1 MRRAVLGSTALVGLA
16 SAASPAEAHLLTTGL
31 GPVYDGLAH
40 FVLSPEDLVPVL
52 ALALLAGLRGPTPAR
67 WALFV
72 LPVAWL
78 AGCLAGR
85 FAAMPV
91 GDFLPA
97 VSFVIVGGLV
107 ALDAPISPIAI
118 AGLAG
123 LIGFAHGLANGAS
136 MSVDNAGWP
145 ALLGMGAG
153 VFAGFALMAGIV
165 LPLRSRVARTMVRV
179 AGSWIAAAGILLAGW
194 VLRRGLT
201 WPPAS

>member
-1 MRRAVLGSTALVGLA
+1 MLGSAALAGVAAA
-16 SAASPAEAHLLTTGL
+16 SSPAEAHLVTTGL

-72 LPVAWL
+72 LPAAWL
-78 AGCLAGR
+78 AGCLFGR

-97 VSFVIVGGLV
+97 ASFVVVGGLV
-107 ALDAPISPIAI
+107 ALGAPLPPVAI

-123 LIGFAHGLANGAS
+123 LLGFAHGVADAAS
-136 MSVDNAGWP
+136 MTAADGSWP
-145 ALLGMGAG
+145 TLLGIGAG
-153 VFAGFALMAGIV
+153 VFVGFALMAGIV
-165 LPLRSRVARTMVRV
+165 LPLRSRVARTVVRV
-179 AGSWIAAAGILLAGW
+179 AGSWIAAAGILLVGW
-194 VLRRGLT
+194 VLRRELAL
-201 WPPAS
+201 PS